1 MSIKSRVKEAPNCGE
16 GMDPA
21 ERQERAR
28 EAEKQAFRERCIA
41 AGVRPPDKFGNL
53 APGEWDKYCQ
63 FYGLDY
69 DREEHDLPCDSWRFK
84 THPGSMTPIWYWPA
98 NSIAREPRG
107 VSPLGAGT
115 GRPAGTEGPSSS
127 GS

>member
-1 MSIKSRVKEAPNCGE
+1 MSIKSRVRRLQIAGKAWIRQK
-16 GMDPA
+16 
-21 ERQERAR
+21 RQERAR

-69 DREEHDLPCDSWRFK
+69 DREEHDLPCDS
-84 THPGSMTPIWYWPA
+84 
-98 NSIAREPRG
+98 G
-107 VSPLGAGT
+107 VVHFHLFLGNKCGPSA
-115 GRPAGTEGPSSS
+115 RPARD
-127 GS
+127 